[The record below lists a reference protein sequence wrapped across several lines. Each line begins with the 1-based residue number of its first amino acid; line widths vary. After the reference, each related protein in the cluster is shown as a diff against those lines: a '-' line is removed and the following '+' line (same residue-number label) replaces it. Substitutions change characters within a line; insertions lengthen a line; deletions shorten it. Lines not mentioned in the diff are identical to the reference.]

1 MCLGGEEVLYFIKSW
16 PFHYSNMHYSADQ
29 FTFSGSVDGNKLH
42 MLVANQSSG
51 RVECENKNKNV
62 RIGIV
67 KSKS

>member
-1 MCLGGEEVLYFIKSW
+1 
-16 PFHYSNMHYSADQ
+16 MHYSADQ

-51 RVECENKNKNV
+51 RVEGENKNKNV

>member
-1 MCLGGEEVLYFIKSW
+1 
-16 PFHYSNMHYSADQ
+16 MHYSADQ
-29 FTFSGSVDGNKLH
+29 FTFFGSVDGNKLH

-51 RVECENKNKNV
+51 RVECDNRNKNV